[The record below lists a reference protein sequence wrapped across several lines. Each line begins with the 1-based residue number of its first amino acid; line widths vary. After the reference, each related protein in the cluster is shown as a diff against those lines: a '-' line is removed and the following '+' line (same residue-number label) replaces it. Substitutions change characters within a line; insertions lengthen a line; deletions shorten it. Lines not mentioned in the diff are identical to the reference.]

1 MTKPTFKEELRYQE
15 AEVIRKKRPFSKTQW
30 VAMGT
35 DAKGLWV
42 ETFYSSTNK
51 FEAQRCVEVLTAT
64 RLRCHVS
71 VLERA

>member
-1 MTKPTFKEELRYQE
+1 MSKPTFKEELRYQE
-15 AEVIRKKRPFSKTQW
+15 AEVIRKKRPFSKTKW

-51 FEAQRCVEVLTAT
+51 FEAQRCVEVLTST
-64 RLRCHVS
+64 RFRCHVS